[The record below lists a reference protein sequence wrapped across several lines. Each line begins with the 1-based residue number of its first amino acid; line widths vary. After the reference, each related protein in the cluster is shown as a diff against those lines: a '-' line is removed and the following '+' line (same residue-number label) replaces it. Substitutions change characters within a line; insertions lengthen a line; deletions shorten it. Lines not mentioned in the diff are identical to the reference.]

1 MQKHKQCGINYQP
14 GAGPQMLLIKAPW
27 PYLCFLQFN
36 KVINRQSVLTVVTKH
51 FIVRLR
57 VNIIS
62 PYKQRQMLW
71 TWCMISSRA
80 TICVHNDPNIIT
92 LTLILTVQNNNKKT
106 TQMYTKAVQKHIA
119 FFGMTFNACVIAN
132 IDSQLTIPAR
142 LDEFWCQQFWFATIT
157 HLKYSAF

>member
-1 MQKHKQCGINYQP
+1 MCNMQKHKQCGINYQP

-27 PYLCFLQFN
+27 PCLCFLQFN

-119 FFGMTFNACVIAN
+119 FLQWPLMPVLLQTFIVN
-132 IDSQLTIPAR
+132 SQ
-142 LDEFWCQQFWFATIT
+142 
-157 HLKYSAF
+157 